1 MKNFFKDK
9 LISSYANIME
19 QKTSEIVSKVAEER
33 DNLKLKLDDLFSLE
47 PDKVLNEINNKINN
61 TIYSV
66 DLFNSHFNTFQ
77 ISKDLEDFLY
87 NFGTMN
93 IQPKF
98 DGIIEVLN
106 NEAKYLI
113 VNKIDKNSLEYTNY
127 YDNKEFIEKADLA
140 KEEINKIY
148 INNINKAVDNYG
160 KEEYPNNLE
169 KEIVRQY
176 QIIYRRLNQPL
187 SENEIE
193 NNYKKNIADK
203 TLDDTLSKILISSNN
218 AKRFIDNYENFD
230 IFDKM
235 VNENINKLN
244 IAYKKS
250 LKIINDNDFTE
261 EVNNELILKLK
272 TLTAFSLH
280 YFDSIN
286 KKFYDLKTYLK
297 SSINDIKNNIN
308 KCANLTYITF
318 SEKYEELSK
327 IKETNSVTITYLD
340 EISDSIIIENQNKII
355 EVNYTIL
362 QISKKAQ
369 FKSKIDFEEEGGIK
383 KPKIY
388 VSIINEIRP
397 KQIKFKFIN
406 GDIIERINIE
416 PNNINFTMTVYF
428 STKSKDLYVT
438 TFTDFESYK
447 YSTEIIQMQE
457 NFIEKCLDIQG
468 ISFCYSGYE
477 YFEDNPKIL
486 SAKRDK
492 IIPKKTIIEEF
503 IIHESNIFKE
513 YLI

>member
-1 MKNFFKDK
+1 M
-9 LISSYANIME
+9 
-19 QKTSEIVSKVAEER
+19 
-33 DNLKLKLDDLFSLE
+33 KLKLDDLFSLE

-77 ISKDLEDFLY
+77 ISKDLKDFLY

-98 DGIIEVLN
+98 DGIIEVLK

-127 YDNKEFIEKADLA
+127 YDNKEFIEKADLV

-176 QIIYRRLNQPL
+176 QIIYRRLNHPL

-235 VNENINKLN
+235 INENINKLN

-340 EISDSIIIENQNKII
+340 EISDSIIIENQNRII

-362 QISKKAQ
+362 QIYKKAQ

-388 VSIINEIRP
+388 VSIINEIRL

-416 PNNINFTMTVYF
+416 PNNINFTMTFYF

-438 TFTDFESYK
+438 TFTDYESYK
-447 YSTEIIQMQE
+447 YSTELIQKQE
-457 NFIEKCLDIQG
+457 KEIKKYCFINGVPIFYINKDTE
-468 ISFCYSGYE
+468 E
-477 YFEDNPKIL
+477 YQKIL
-486 SAKRDK
+486 SAKK
-492 IIPKKTIIEEF
+492 EIIIPKKAFIEES

-513 YLI
+513 SLI